1 MERRLYI
8 LILLSFL
15 LSGCYGYVGGL
26 DDSNFK
32 FTELVF
38 INRSQHDIELRFPSS
53 KWSEEPD
60 TIRLEKGNGL
70 WKKDFEFDYS
80 YSNDFYDEVEMVVD
94 GKEKFYFDDY
104 SIYIPYNP
112 CTTQYMHN
120 LNDSKGLYYVYEFNE
135 TA

>member
-60 TIRLEKGNGL
+60 TIRLEKGL
-70 WKKDFEFDYS
+70 
-80 YSNDFYDEVEMVVD
+80 
-94 GKEKFYFDDY
+94 
-104 SIYIPYNP
+104 
-112 CTTQYMHN
+112 
-120 LNDSKGLYYVYEFNE
+120 
-135 TA
+135 

>member
-38 INRSQHDIELRFPSS
+38 INRSQHDIERARGQAR
-53 KWSEEPD
+53 W
-60 TIRLEKGNGL
+60 
-70 WKKDFEFDYS
+70 
-80 YSNDFYDEVEMVVD
+80 
-94 GKEKFYFDDY
+94 
-104 SIYIPYNP
+104 
-112 CTTQYMHN
+112 
-120 LNDSKGLYYVYEFNE
+120 
-135 TA
+135 